1 MASPCSCLLAVLVER
16 TPSRFPIEWVDP
28 ADARLDWIRD
38 PAFPDPIPMLSGS
51 LLPILDEAVE
61 AAAKE
66 YSVPVRYRTARVN
79 TYIYRA
85 EIPVAGDGR
94 ILLGLDASGAQRLRA
109 ARPRTPD
116 TEGPAVD
123 GDLET
128 VPAAILRERLEAA
141 VAELRIRATSH
152 AVAALP
158 ALFAAEATRGAPG
171 EPARCLDLLR
181 DDLGHSLAAG
191 GATARLEA
199 IAAELGH
206 RCAGAG
212 VLDRPDDVVHLTLEE
227 LRSLPQGGDKRP
239 VVAARR
245 AELEFFGGV
254 EPPPS
259 LA

>member
-1 MASPCSCLLAVLVER
+1 VLIEQTPC
-16 TPSRFPIEWVDP
+16 RFPVDWVDP

-38 PAFPDPIPMLSGS
+38 PTFPDPVPVFTGS

-61 AAAKE
+61 TAANE
-66 YSVPVRYRTARVN
+66 HSVPIRYRTARVN

-85 EIPVAGDGR
+85 EVPVAGDGW
-94 ILLGLDASGAQRLRA
+94 ILLGLDASGEQRLPAGRQ
-109 ARPRTPD
+109 RTPD
-116 TEGPAVD
+116 TEVPAVD
-123 GDLET
+123 DDLET
-128 VPAAILRERLEAA
+128 VPVPVLRERLEAA
-141 VAELRIRATSH
+141 TAELRVGATSR
-152 AVAALP
+152 AVVALP

-171 EPARCLDLLR
+171 EPARCLELVR
-181 DDLGHSLAAG
+181 TDLGHSLGAG

-206 RCAGAG
+206 RCARAG
-212 VLDRPDDVVHLTLEE
+212 VLDRPDDVVHMTLEE
-227 LRSLPQGGDKRP
+227 LRSLPQGGDKRS